1 MAGSN
6 VFGPKK
12 PLFGSYTYR
21 VKQNTNGDTLLA
33 VYHGSKRI
41 AHMDAYWAYSVR
53 TFEEREADVQRYGKG
68 LSCYTD
74 LRTLG
79 AEGKYPNIL
88 SVSHAFID
96 DPAYM
101 GKGIGR
107 AMYEA
112 MMAEGYAVR
121 ETRVSGSPGP
131 LFFVPDVCKGV
142 GSTSADALR
151 VWASLGRDYPSAGV
165 VIRVDAPPVVG
176 SRAKA
181 NPRRR
186 RRNPDALVGL
196 RLDALAED
204 FTEKMANGT
213 TAQMRR
219 WAKKHGLT
227 YVGEGESRAVF
238 GHATEPVVI
247 KFVFSSYGQEANQ
260 NEARAWREASPN
272 IRKHLVPIVAADPA
286 GRWLV
291 MERVKPMRATQ
302 YTEKDALA
310 DLQGCGFLDF
320 GRPNFSSDGRMLD
333 YGQHLWFRWSEECR
347 GTSNPRR
354 TRSATRPTGAR
365 SRG

>member
-1 MAGSN
+1 MSN
-6 VFGPKK
+6 TFGPKK

-186 RRNPDALVGL
+186 RNPAPTLGNIVYTGPHTGEPGQWDENYISFYAEAPNPRYDPEEYYVIRGEKRWWEKPTQEVGSISIGRDKDGSFWVASVGVSAEYQRKGIAKRLYDMAWEYAQAHGSGL
-196 RLDALAED
+196 RSGWVRSPRAAAYWESMVEAGKAETYANEE
-204 FTEKMANGT
+204 TEHNV
-213 TAQMRR
+213 
-219 WAKKHGLT
+219 L
-227 YVGEGESRAVF
+227 
-238 GHATEPVVI
+238 
-247 KFVFSSYGQEANQ
+247 N
-260 NEARAWREASPN
+260 
-272 IRKHLVPIVAADPA
+272 
-286 GRWLV
+286 
-291 MERVKPMRATQ
+291 
-302 YTEKDALA
+302 
-310 DLQGCGFLDF
+310 
-320 GRPNFSSDGRMLD
+320 
-333 YGQHLWFRWSEECR
+333 R
-347 GTSNPRR
+347 GWQRTRNPRR
-354 TRSATRPTGAR
+354 L
-365 SRG
+365 RGRR